1 MNTHWIPS
9 SRLWV
14 ALIAVAI
21 MAPMVAQAE
30 ESNDDWQWGVTLY
43 AWLPSLSGD
52 TSFPSLPGDGGSGS
66 IGVSGQDIL
75 KALNFTFMSTVELR
89 KGRWGLA
96 TDVIYLDL
104 GADKSNTRQL
114 SIDGQDLPVSVTA
127 DLDLNV
133 TGWLW
138 TTVGT
143 YRFIDEPG
151 RSLTVFAGARL
162 LDLEETLKWQLN
174 GDIGSLPL
182 PGSAGTSR
190 VSDSV
195 WDGIVG
201 IKGRASFGA
210 NGKWFVPYY
219 LDIGTGNSDLT
230 WQAMTGIGYTYNWGE
245 LTAAWRYLDYDLG
258 SSTPVKSLVL
268 NGPAIGLTWRF

>member
-1 MNTHWIPS
+1 MKNQRIAS
-9 SRLWV
+9 SCLL
-14 ALIAVAI
+14 AGLMAVATLTPL
-21 MAPMVAQAE
+21 AVQAE
-30 ESNDDWQWGVTLY
+30 ESSDDWQWGVTLY

-52 TSFPSLPGDGGSGS
+52 TSFPSVPGDGGSGS

-75 KALNFTFMSTVELR
+75 KALNFTFMSTIDLR

-104 GADKSNTRQL
+104 GANKSKTRQL
-114 SIDGQDLPVSVTA
+114 SIGGQDLPIGVTA

-143 YRFIDEPG
+143 YRVVDEPG

-162 LDLEETLKWQLN
+162 LDLEETLKWQLS

-182 PGSAGTSR
+182 PGTEGKSH

-219 LDIGTGNSDLT
+219 LDIGTGSSDLT
-230 WQAMTGIGYTYNWGE
+230 WQAMTGIGYTYSWGE
-245 LTAAWRYLDYDLG
+245 LTAVWRYLDYDLG
-258 SSTPVKSLVL
+258 SNTPIESLVL
-268 NGPAIGLTWRF
+268 NGPAIGVTWRF

>member
-1 MNTHWIPS
+1 MKNQRIAS
-9 SRLWV
+9 SCLL
-14 ALIAVAI
+14 AGLMAVATLTPL
-21 MAPMVAQAE
+21 AVQAE
-30 ESNDDWQWGVTLY
+30 ESSDDWQWGVTLY

-52 TSFPSLPGDGGSGS
+52 TSFPSVPGDGGSGS

-75 KALNFTFMSTVELR
+75 KALNFTFMSTIDLR

-104 GADKSNTRQL
+104 GANKSKTRQL
-114 SIDGQDLPVSVTA
+114 SIGGQDLPIGVTA

-143 YRFIDEPG
+143 YRVVDEPG

-162 LDLEETLKWQLN
+162 LDLEETLKWQLS

-182 PGSAGTSR
+182 PGTEGKSH

-219 LDIGTGNSDLT
+219 LDIGTGSSDLT
-230 WQAMTGIGYTYNWGE
+230 WQAMTGIGYTYSWGE

-258 SSTPVKSLVL
+258 SNTPIESLIL
-268 NGPAIGLTWRF
+268 NGPAIGVTWRF